1 MKATSGALLLTTSGV
16 AIGSVTLI
24 EAGAVAGTVAAQVG
38 PDTPV
43 QGLTLGALMVAA
55 VFAVGAVVRGG
66 QHLVKLGRTLQQ
78 WQDALDGVSAVNSDL
93 KTLADAVQKQGD
105 KLDALTGWRA
115 EVDALINDIR
125 ATVRDAHETHT
136 RT

>member
-115 EVDALINDIR
+115 EVDALIHDIR

-136 RT
+136 GT

>member
-16 AIGSVTLI
+16 AIGSVTVI
-24 EAGAVAGTVAAQVG
+24 EVGAVAGTLAAQVG

-43 QGLTLGALMVAA
+43 QGVTLGALAVAA
-55 VFAVGAVVRGG
+55 VFAVGAVIRGG
-66 QHLVKLGRTLQQ
+66 QHLVRFGRTLQQ

-93 KTLADAVQKQGD
+93 KTLADAVRQQGE
-105 KLDALTGWRA
+105 KVDALTGWRA
-115 EVDALINDIR
+115 EVDALIHEIR
-125 ATVRDAHETHT
+125 ATVRDAHDTHT